1 MATVTFIH
9 PDSISIS
16 ISCTVEAGSKHDP
29 VREVRLLSINKD
41 GHRGLEGELKSCGG
55 IWKSHDVVVVNF
67 REKAL
72 VLEAVSASG
81 EHSVDTPII
90 FECLP
95 AAPEAPVI
103 IY

>member
-1 MATVTFIH
+1 MVTGNFIQ

-16 ISCTVEAGSKHDP
+16 VSCTVEAGSKHDP
-29 VREVRLLSINKD
+29 VREVRVLSINKD
-41 GHRGLEGELKSCGG
+41 GHRGLEGTLTQCDG
-55 IWKSHDVVVVNF
+55 IWKSHNIVVMNF
-67 REKAL
+67 SEKVL

-81 EHSVDTPII
+81 EHSVETPII

-103 IY
+103 ID